1 MKEKDEM
8 NEEMKVSDYIVKF
21 LENMNVKYVYGFI
34 GGSITHLF
42 DSLSKSQKI
51 KFIHCYHEQAA
62 AFGASASAKLS
73 GNLSVALA
81 TSGPGATNLITGIA
95 EAYFDSSPV
104 LFITGQV
111 NTYDFKYD
119 LKVRQKGFQETDIVK
134 IVNPIIKYSV
144 LVDDS
149 KNVES
154 ELKKAVSIALN
165 GRKGPVLLD
174 LPMDI
179 QRQMIKVSSSSFTID
194 TQKIECLLDDKVI
207 NDILKLILSSKS
219 PIILAGGGCS
229 FSDSKNE
236 LLKFAEK
243 LNIPVV
249 VSLMGKDAFP
259 HNHKLFGGFIGAYGN
274 RYGNILLAK
283 SDHLIVLGSR
293 LDSRQIGNE
302 ITPFLNKKIIRIDID
317 KDEIESSKLKYHT
330 KLICDVKQF
339 LKLMNLILESKKVV
353 LPKNEEY
360 ILNIQKLK
368 KRFDPISEMCRA
380 HEEDWHYRVMKGISD
395 NLADDDIVC
404 VDVGQNQMLA
414 AQVLNIRRNQR
425 FINSGGMAPM
435 GYTLPAA
442 VALSIETKKRV
453 IVITGD
459 GGMQINI
466 QELNN
471 VAFYK
476 LPIIIFVFNNKS
488 LGMIKQFQKLY
499 FNSNYFA
506 TDEKSGY
513 NSCNFTGIAKA
524 YGIGAIQ
531 IHQNENA
538 ILEVSKILQKPKM
551 PLLVEFVMNYQSY
564 VYPKLEYNKP
574 IDEIDPPL
582 DDEEKNFLKS
592 MSLENPENKERT
604 LNSSKLK
611 LQEV

>member
-95 EAYFDSSPV
+95 DAYFDSSPV

-179 QRQMIKVSSSSFTID
+179 QRQMIKISSSSFTID
-194 TQKIECLLDDKVI
+194 TQKIECLFDDKVI

-229 FSDSKNE
+229 TSDSKNE

-283 SDHLIVLGSR
+283 SNLLIVLGSR

-368 KRFDPISEMCRA
+368 KQFDPISEMRRA

-414 AQVLNIRRNQR
+414 AQVLSIKRNQR

-435 GYTLPAA
+435 GYALPAA
-442 VALSIETKKRV
+442 VALSIETKKRA

-513 NSCNFTGIAKA
+513 NSCNFTEIAKA
-524 YGIGAIQ
+524 YGIEAIQ

-551 PLLVEFVMNYQSY
+551 PLLVEFVINYQSY

-574 IDEIDPPL
+574 IDEIDPSL
-582 DDEEKNFLKS
+582 DDEEKNFLKN

-611 LQEV
+611 SQEV

>member
-1 MKEKDEM
+1 M

-73 GNLSVALA
+73 GNLSVVFV

-95 EAYFDSSPV
+95 DAYFDSSPV

-134 IVNPIIKYSV
+134 IVKPITKYSV
-144 LVDDS
+144 LVDDF

-179 QRQMIKVSSSSFTID
+179 QRQMIKVSSPSSFTID
-194 TQKIECLLDDKVI
+194 TQEIECLLDDKII
-207 NDILKLILSSKS
+207 NDILKLISSSKS

-229 FSDSKNE
+229 TSDSKNG

-283 SDHLIVLGSR
+283 SDLLIVLGSR

-317 KDEIESSKLKYHT
+317 KDEIESSKLKYHME
-330 KLICDVKQF
+330 LICDVKQF
-339 LKLMNLILESKKVV
+339 LKLMNLILEREKVV

-368 KRFDPISEMCRA
+368 KRFDPISEMRRA

-414 AQVLNIRRNQR
+414 AQVLSIRRNQR

-435 GYTLPAA
+435 GYALPAA

-488 LGMIKQFQKLY
+488 LGMIKHFQKLY

-592 MSLENPENKERT
+592 MSLESPENKEIN
-604 LNSSKLK
+604 LNSSELNRRR
-611 LQEV
+611 

>member
-1 MKEKDEM
+1 MFMKKNNKMDR
-8 NEEMKVSDYIVKF
+8 EMKVSDYIIKF
-21 LENMNVKYVYGFI
+21 LENMNVKYAYGMI
-34 GGSITHLF
+34 GGAITHIF

-73 GNLSVALA
+73 GNLSVVLV
-81 TSGPGATNLITGIA
+81 TSGPGATNSITGIA
-95 EAYFDSSPV
+95 DAYFDSSPV

-134 IVNPIIKYSV
+134 IIKPITKYSV
-144 LVDDS
+144 LIDDP
-149 KNVES
+149 KNIES
-154 ELKKAVSIALN
+154 ELKKAVFIALN

-174 LPMDI
+174 FPMDI
-179 QRQMIKVSSSSFTID
+179 QRQIIRVSFPSSFAVDIK
-194 TQKIECLLDDKVI
+194 QCECLLGEKEI
-207 NDILKLILSSKS
+207 NEILKAISLSKS

-229 FSDSKNE
+229 ASDSKNE
-236 LLKFAEK
+236 LLKLAEK

-249 VSLMGKDAFP
+249 VSLMGIDVFP
-259 HNHKLFGGFIGAYGN
+259 HNHRLFGGFIGAYGN

-283 SDHLIVLGSR
+283 SDLLIVLGSR

-302 ITPFLNKKIIRIDID
+302 ISPFLNKKIIRIDID
-317 KDEIESSKLKYHT
+317 KDEIESSKLKYYM
-330 KLICDVKQF
+330 ISVCDVKEF
-339 LKLMNLILESKKVV
+339 LRLLNLTIERKKLVF
-353 LPKNEEY
+353 PKNEKY

-368 KRFDPISEMCRA
+368 KRFDPISEMHRA

-414 AQVLNIRRNQR
+414 AQVLSIKKSQR

-435 GYTLPAA
+435 GYALPAA
-442 VALSIETKKRV
+442 VALSLETKKRV

-471 VAFYK
+471 VASHK

-506 TDEKSGY
+506 ADEKSGY
-513 NSCNFTGIAKA
+513 NSCSFTEIAKA
-524 YGIGAIQ
+524 YGIETIQ

-538 ILEVSKILQKPKM
+538 VSEVSKILQKPRM
-551 PLLVEFVMNYQSY
+551 PLLVEFVMDYQSY
-564 VYPKLEYNKP
+564 VYPKLEYDKP
-574 IDEIDPPL
+574 IDEIDPLL
-582 DDEEKNFLKS
+582 DDEEENFLNY
-592 MSLENPENKERT
+592 LA
-604 LNSSKLK
+604 L
-611 LQEV
+611 

>member
-1 MKEKDEM
+1 MKEEDEM

-73 GNLSVALA
+73 GNLSVVFV

-95 EAYFDSSPV
+95 DAYFDSSPV

-134 IVNPIIKYSV
+134 IVNPITKYSV

-149 KNVES
+149 KCVES

-179 QRQMIKVSSSSFTID
+179 QRQMIKVSSPSSFTID
-194 TQKIECLLDDKVI
+194 TQKIECLLDDKI
-207 NDILKLILSSKS
+207 ISDILKLISSSKS
-219 PIILAGGGCS
+219 PIILAGGGCRNS
-229 FSDSKNE
+229 NSKNE

-259 HNHKLFGGFIGAYGN
+259 HNHKSFGGFIGAYGN

-283 SDHLIVLGSR
+283 SDLLIVLGSR

-317 KDEIESSKLKYHT
+317 KDEIESSKLEYYT
-330 KLICDVKQF
+330 KLVCDVYQF
-339 LKLMNLILESKKVV
+339 LKLMNLFLERGKII

-360 ILNIQKLK
+360 ILKVQKLK
-368 KRFDPISEMCRA
+368 KRFDPISEMRRA
-380 HEEDWHYRVMKGISD
+380 HEEDWHYRVMKSISD

-414 AQVLNIRRNQR
+414 AQVLSIRRDQR

-435 GYTLPAA
+435 GYALPAA

-506 TDEKSGY
+506 TNEKSGY
-513 NSCNFTGIAKA
+513 NSCNFTGIAKS
-524 YGIGAIQ
+524 YGIEAIQ

-538 ILEVSKILQKPKM
+538 ILEVSRILQKSKM
-551 PLLVEFVMNYQSY
+551 PLLVEFVMNYPSY

-582 DDEEKNFLKS
+582 DDEDKNFLKS
-592 MSLENPENKERT
+592 MSLENSKNKEIT
-604 LNSSKLK
+604 LDSSELK
-611 LQEV
+611 S

>member
-1 MKEKDEM
+1 MKEEDEM
-8 NEEMKVSDYIVKF
+8 NGEMKVSDYIVKF

-144 LVDDS
+144 LVDDF
-149 KNVES
+149 KNVEL

-194 TQKIECLLDDKVI
+194 TQKIKCLLDDKVI

-229 FSDSKNE
+229 FSDSKSE

-259 HNHKLFGGFIGAYGN
+259 HNHELFGGFIGAYGN
-274 RYGNILLAK
+274 RYSNILLAK
-283 SDHLIVLGSR
+283 SDLLIVLGSR

-339 LKLMNLILESKKVV
+339 LKSTNLILEREKVV

-368 KRFDPISEMCRA
+368 KRFDPISEMHRA

-414 AQVLNIRRNQR
+414 AQVLSIKRNQR

-435 GYTLPAA
+435 GYALPAA
-442 VALSIETKKRV
+442 VALSIETKKRA
-453 IVITGD
+453 IIITGD

-506 TDEKSGY
+506 TDEKGGY
-513 NSCNFTGIAKA
+513 NSCNFTEIAKA

-611 LQEV
+611 SQEV

>member
-1 MKEKDEM
+1 M
-8 NEEMKVSDYIVKF
+8 NEQMKVSDYIVKF
-21 LENMNVKYVYGFI
+21 LENINVKYVYGFI

-73 GNLSVALA
+73 GNLSVVFV

-95 EAYFDSSPV
+95 DAYFDSSPV

-134 IVNPIIKYSV
+134 IVNPITKYNV

-165 GRKGPVLLD
+165 GRQGPVLLD

-179 QRQMIKVSSSSFTID
+179 QRQMIKVSSPLSFTID
-194 TQKIECLLDDKVI
+194 TQKIEGLLDDKI
-207 NDILKLILSSKS
+207 ISDILKLILSSKS
-219 PIILAGGGCS
+219 PVILAGGGCRNS
-229 FSDSKNE
+229 NSKNE

-283 SDHLIVLGSR
+283 SDLLIVLGSR

-317 KDEIESSKLKYHT
+317 EDEMEASKLKYHM
-330 KLICDVKQF
+330 KLGCDVYQF
-339 LKLMNLILESKKVV
+339 LKSTNLFLERGKII

-360 ILNIQKLK
+360 ILKVQKLK
-368 KRFDPISEMCRA
+368 KRFDPISEMRRA
-380 HEEDWHYRVMKGISD
+380 HEEDWHYRVMKSISD

-414 AQVLNIRRNQR
+414 AQVLSIKRNQR
-425 FINSGGMAPM
+425 FITSGGMAPM
-435 GYTLPAA
+435 GYALPAA

-513 NSCNFTGIAKA
+513 NSCNFTGIAKS
-524 YGIGAIQ
+524 YGIEAIQ

-538 ILEVSKILQKPKM
+538 ILEVSRILQKSKM

-582 DDEEKNFLKS
+582 DDEDKNFLKS
-592 MSLENPENKERT
+592 MSLENSKNKERT
-604 LNSSKLK
+604 LDSL
-611 LQEV
+611 EVKS

>member
-1 MKEKDEM
+1 M

-73 GNLSVALA
+73 RNLSVALV

-95 EAYFDSSPV
+95 DAYFDSSPV
-104 LFITGQV
+104 LFISGQV

-134 IVNPIIKYSV
+134 IVNPITKYSV
-144 LVDDS
+144 FVDDS
-149 KNVES
+149 INIES

-207 NDILKLILSSKS
+207 NDILKLISSSKS

-229 FSDSKNE
+229 ISDSKNE

-274 RYGNILLAK
+274 RYGNILFAK
-283 SDHLIVLGSR
+283 SDLLIVLGSR

-317 KDEIESSKLKYHT
+317 KVEIESSKLKYYT
-330 KLICDVKQF
+330 KLICDIKKF
-339 LKLMNLILESKKVV
+339 LKLMNLILEGEKVV

-368 KRFDPISEMCRA
+368 KQFDPISEMRRA
-380 HEEDWHYRVMKGISD
+380 HEEDWHYRVMKGISN

-404 VDVGQNQMLA
+404 IDVGQNQMLA
-414 AQVLNIRRNQR
+414 AQVLSIRRNQR

-435 GYTLPAA
+435 GYALPAA

-538 ILEVSKILQKPKM
+538 ILEVSEILQKPKM

-564 VYPKLEYNKP
+564 CYPKLEYNKP
-574 IDEIDPPL
+574 INEIDPPL

-592 MSLENPENKERT
+592 MGLENSENKERT

-611 LQEV
+611 S

>member
-1 MKEKDEM
+1 M

-21 LENMNVKYVYGFI
+21 LENMNVKYVYGII
-34 GGSITHLF
+34 GGSITHVF
-42 DSLSKSQKI
+42 DSFRQSQKI
-51 KFIHCYHEQAA
+51 KLIPCYHEQAA

-81 TSGPGATNLITGIA
+81 TSGPGATNLITGIGD
-95 EAYFDSSPV
+95 AYLDSSPV

-119 LKVRQKGFQETDIVK
+119 LNIRQKGFQETDIVK
-134 IVNPIIKYSV
+134 IVNPITKYSV

-154 ELKKAVSIALN
+154 ELKKAAFIALN

-174 LPMDI
+174 LPMDV
-179 QRQMIKVSSSSFTID
+179 QRQIIKVTSSSFTID
-194 TQKIECLLDDKVI
+194 TQKIECLPDEKVI
-207 NDILKLILSSKS
+207 NDILKLISSSKS
-219 PIILAGGGCS
+219 PIILAGGGVCAS
-229 FSDSKNE
+229 SDSRSN

-249 VSLMGKDAFP
+249 VSLMGNDAFP

-274 RYGNILLAK
+274 RYGNILLAR
-283 SDHLIVLGSR
+283 SDLLIVLGSR
-293 LDSRQIGNE
+293 LDSRQIGNV
-302 ITPFLNKKIIRIDID
+302 ITPFLDKKIIRIDID
-317 KDEIESSKLKYHT
+317 KDEIESSKLEYHT
-330 KLICDVKQF
+330 KLVCDVKQF
-339 LKLMNLILESKKVV
+339 LQMINLILERKKIVP
-353 LPKNEEY
+353 PKNEEY

-368 KRFDPISEMCRA
+368 KQFDAISEMRRA
-380 HEEDWHYRVMKGISD
+380 REEDWHYRIMKTISD
-395 NLADDDIVC
+395 NLSDEDIIC
-404 VDVGQNQMLA
+404 VDVGQIQMLA
-414 AQVLNIRRNQR
+414 AQVLNIRGNQR

-435 GYTLPAA
+435 GYALPAA
-442 VALSIETKKRV
+442 VALSIETKKRS

-471 VAFYK
+471 VSFYK
-476 LPIIIFVFNNKS
+476 PPIIIFVFNNKS

-513 NSCNFTGIAKA
+513 NSCNFTEIAKA
-524 YGIGAIQ
+524 YGIDAIQ
-531 IHQNENA
+531 IQQNENA
-538 ILEVSKILQKPKM
+538 ILEVSRILQKQKK
-551 PLLVEFVMNYQSY
+551 PLLVELVMNYQTY

-574 IDEIDPPL
+574 VDQIDPL
-582 DDEEKNFLKS
+582 LNDEEKKFLKS
-592 MSLENPENKERT
+592 MNLENRENKGNT
-604 LNSSKLK
+604 FYSLSNN
-611 LQEV
+611 

>member
-1 MKEKDEM
+1 MD
-8 NEEMKVSDYIVKF
+8 EEMKVTDYIVKF
-21 LENMNVKYVYGFI
+21 LENMNVKYVYGII

-73 GNLSVALA
+73 RNLSVALA

-95 EAYFDSSPV
+95 DAYFDSSPV

-111 NTYDFKYD
+111 NTYDFKFD

-134 IVNPIIKYSV
+134 IIKPITKYSI

-149 KNVES
+149 KRVES
-154 ELKKAVSIALN
+154 ELKKAVSIALS

-179 QRQMIKVSSSSFTID
+179 QRQIIKVSPSSFVID
-194 TQKIECLLDDKVI
+194 TQKTDCLLDDEVI
-207 NDILKLILSSKS
+207 KDILTLIASTKF
-219 PIILAGGGCS
+219 PIVLAGGGCS
-229 FSDSKNE
+229 LSDSRSE
-236 LLKFAEK
+236 LLKFVEK

-259 HNHKLFGGFIGAYGN
+259 HDHELFGGFVGAYGN
-274 RYGNILLAK
+274 RYGNLLLAK
-283 SDHLIVLGSR
+283 SDLLIVLGSR
-293 LDSRQIGNE
+293 LDSRQIGNV

-317 KDEIESSKLKYHT
+317 KEEIESSKLKYEK

-339 LKLMNLILESKKVV
+339 LKTMNLFLAREKIS
-353 LPKNEEY
+353 LPKNEKY

-368 KRFDPISEMCRA
+368 KRFDPISEMRRA
-380 HEEDWHYRVMKGISD
+380 SENDWHYRVMKSISD
-395 NLADDDIVC
+395 NLDDNDIIC

-414 AQVLNIRRNQR
+414 AQVLNIRGNQR

-435 GYTLPAA
+435 GYALPAA
-442 VALSIETKKRV
+442 VALSFETKKRV

-499 FNSNYFA
+499 FNSNYFG

-513 NSCNFTGIAKA
+513 NPCNFTEIAKA
-524 YGIGAIQ
+524 YGIEAIK

-538 ILEVSKILQKPKM
+538 ILEISKILQKAKI
-551 PLLVEFVMNYQSY
+551 PLLVEILMNYQSY

-582 DDEEKNFLKS
+582 DDEEKKFLTE
-592 MSLENPENKERT
+592 MGLEI
-604 LNSSKLK
+604 SKIRK
-611 LQEV
+611 DS

>member
-1 MKEKDEM
+1 MKEEDEM
-8 NEEMKVSDYIVKF
+8 NGEMKVSDYIVKF

-144 LVDDS
+144 LVDDF
-149 KNVES
+149 KNVEL

-194 TQKIECLLDDKVI
+194 TQKIKCLLDDKVI

-229 FSDSKNE
+229 FSDSKSE

-259 HNHKLFGGFIGAYGN
+259 HNHELFGGFIGAYGN
-274 RYGNILLAK
+274 RYSNILLAK
-283 SDHLIVLGSR
+283 SDLLIVLGSR

-302 ITPFLNKKIIRIDID
+302 KTPFLNKKIIRIDID

-339 LKLMNLILESKKVV
+339 LKSTNLILEREKVV

-368 KRFDPISEMCRA
+368 KRFDPISEMHRA

-435 GYTLPAA
+435 GYALPAA
-442 VALSIETKKRV
+442 VALSIETKKRA
-453 IVITGD
+453 IIITGD

-513 NSCNFTGIAKA
+513 NSCNFTEIAKA
-524 YGIGAIQ
+524 YGIEAIQ

-551 PLLVEFVMNYQSY
+551 PLLVEFIMNYQSY

-574 IDEIDPPL
+574 IDEIDPSL
-582 DDEEKNFLKS
+582 GDEEKNFLKS

-611 LQEV
+611 SQEV

>member
-21 LENMNVKYVYGFI
+21 LENINVKYIYGFI

-95 EAYFDSSPV
+95 DAYFDSSPV

-179 QRQMIKVSSSSFTID
+179 QRQMIKISSSSFTID
-194 TQKIECLLDDKVI
+194 TQKIECLFDDKVI

-229 FSDSKNE
+229 TSDSKNE

-283 SDHLIVLGSR
+283 SNLLIVLGSR

-368 KRFDPISEMCRA
+368 KRFDPISEMHRA
-380 HEEDWHYRVMKGISD
+380 HEEDWHYRVMKGISN

-414 AQVLNIRRNQR
+414 AQVLSIRRNQR

-435 GYTLPAA
+435 GYALPAA
-442 VALSIETKKRV
+442 VALSIETKKRA

-513 NSCNFTGIAKA
+513 NSCNFTEIAKA
-524 YGIGAIQ
+524 YGIEAIQ

-551 PLLVEFVMNYQSY
+551 PLLVEFVINYQSY

-574 IDEIDPPL
+574 IDEIDPSL
-582 DDEEKNFLKS
+582 DDEEKNFLKN

-611 LQEV
+611 SQEV

>member
-1 MKEKDEM
+1 MKEEDEM
-8 NEEMKVSDYIVKF
+8 NEEMKVSDYIIKF
-21 LENMNVKYVYGFI
+21 LENMNIKYVYGFI

-51 KFIHCYHEQAA
+51 KFVHCYHEQAA
-62 AFGASASAKLS
+62 AFGASASSKLS
-73 GNLSVALA
+73 RNLSVVLV

-95 EAYFDSSPV
+95 DAYFDSSPV

-134 IVNPIIKYSV
+134 IVNPITKYSV

-194 TQKIECLLDDKVI
+194 TQKIEYLLDDKVI
-207 NDILKLILSSKS
+207 NNILKLISSSKY
-219 PIILAGGGCS
+219 PIILTGGGCS
-229 FSDSKNE
+229 LSDSKNE

-259 HNHKLFGGFIGAYGN
+259 HNHRLFGGFIGSYGN

-283 SDHLIVLGSR
+283 SDLLIVLGSR

-330 KLICDVKQF
+330 KLTCDVKQF
-339 LKLMNLILESKKVV
+339 LKLMNLILKTKKVV
-353 LPKNEEY
+353 LPKNKEY

-368 KRFDPISEMCRA
+368 KRFDPISEMRRA
-380 HEEDWHYRVMKGISD
+380 HEEDWHYRIMKCISD
-395 NLADDDIVC
+395 NLTDDDIVC

-414 AQVLNIRRNQR
+414 AQVLSIKKSQR

-435 GYTLPAA
+435 GYALPAA

-506 TDEKSGY
+506 TDEESGY
-513 NSCNFTGIAKA
+513 NSCNFTEIAKA
-524 YGIGAIQ
+524 YGIEAIQ

-538 ILEVSKILQKPKM
+538 ILEVSKILKKPKM

-574 IDEIDPPL
+574 LDEIYPSL
-582 DDEEKNFLKS
+582 DDKEKNFLKS
-592 MSLENPENKERT
+592 MNLENPENKEET
-604 LNSSKLK
+604 LNSSKLNS
-611 LQEV
+611 QEV

>member
-1 MKEKDEM
+1 MKEEDEM
-8 NEEMKVSDYIVKF
+8 NEEMKVSDYIIKF
-21 LENMNVKYVYGFI
+21 LENINVRYVYGFI

-73 GNLSVALA
+73 GNLSVVFV

-95 EAYFDSSPV
+95 DAYFDSSPV

-134 IVNPIIKYSV
+134 ILKPITKYSV

-179 QRQMIKVSSSSFTID
+179 QRQMIKVSSSSSFTID
-194 TQKIECLLDDKVI
+194 TQKIECLLDDKI
-207 NDILKLILSSKS
+207 LNDILKLISSSKS

-229 FSDSKNE
+229 NSDSKNE

-259 HNHKLFGGFIGAYGN
+259 HDHKLFSGFIGAYGN

-283 SDHLIVLGSR
+283 SDLLIVLGSR

-317 KDEIESSKLKYHT
+317 KDEIESSKLKYHM
-330 KLICDVKQF
+330 KLICDVNQF
-339 LKLMNLILESKKVV
+339 LKSMNLILEREKAV

-360 ILNIQKLK
+360 ILNIKKLK
-368 KRFDPISEMCRA
+368 ERFDPISEMRRA

-414 AQVLNIRRNQR
+414 AQVLSIRKNQR

-435 GYTLPAA
+435 GYALPAA
-442 VALSIETKKRV
+442 IALSIETKKRV

-538 ILEVSKILQKPKM
+538 ILEVSRILQKPKM

-574 IDEIDPPL
+574 IDEIDPSL
-582 DDEEKNFLKS
+582 DDEEKNFLKG

-604 LNSSKLK
+604 LNSSELNRRR
-611 LQEV
+611 

>member
-1 MKEKDEM
+1 M

-21 LENMNVKYVYGFI
+21 LENMNVKYVYGII
-34 GGSITHLF
+34 GGSITHVF
-42 DSLSKSQKI
+42 DSFRQSKKI
-51 KFIHCYHEQAA
+51 KLIPCYHEQAA

-81 TSGPGATNLITGIA
+81 TSGPGATNLITGIGD
-95 EAYFDSSPV
+95 AYLDSSPV

-119 LKVRQKGFQETDIVK
+119 LNIRQKGFQETDIVK
-134 IVNPIIKYSV
+134 IVNPITKYSV

-154 ELKKAVSIALN
+154 ELKKAVFIALN

-174 LPMDI
+174 LPMDV
-179 QRQMIKVSSSSFTID
+179 QRQIIKVTSSSFIID
-194 TQKIECLLDDKVI
+194 NQKIECLPDEKVI
-207 NDILKLILSSKS
+207 NDILKLISSSKS
-219 PIILAGGGCS
+219 PIILAGGGVCVS
-229 FSDSKNE
+229 SDSRNN

-259 HNHKLFGGFIGAYGN
+259 NNHKLFGGFIGAYGN
-274 RYGNILLAK
+274 RYGNILLAR
-283 SDHLIVLGSR
+283 SDLLIVLGSR
-293 LDSRQIGNE
+293 LDSRQIGNV
-302 ITPFLNKKIIRIDID
+302 ITPFLDKKIIRIDID

-330 KLICDVKQF
+330 KLVCDVNQF
-339 LKLMNLILESKKVV
+339 LQMINLILERKKIIS
-353 LPKNEEY
+353 PKNEEY

-368 KRFDPISEMCRA
+368 KQFDTISEMRRA
-380 HEEDWHYRVMKGISD
+380 REEDWHYRIMKNISD
-395 NLADDDIVC
+395 NLSDEDIIC
-404 VDVGQNQMLA
+404 VDVGQIQMLA
-414 AQVLNIRRNQR
+414 AQVLNIRGNQR

-435 GYTLPAA
+435 GYALPAA
-442 VALSIETKKRV
+442 VALSIETKKRS

-471 VAFYK
+471 VSFYK
-476 LPIIIFVFNNKS
+476 PPIIIFVFNNKS

-513 NSCNFTGIAKA
+513 NSCNFTEIAKA
-524 YGIGAIQ
+524 YGIDAIQ
-531 IHQNENA
+531 IQQNENA
-538 ILEVSKILQKPKM
+538 ILEVSRILQKQKT
-551 PLLVEFVMNYQSY
+551 PLLVELVMNYQTY
-564 VYPKLEYNKP
+564 VYPKLEYNKS
-574 IDEIDPPL
+574 IDQIDPPL
-582 DDEEKNFLKS
+582 DDEEKKFLKS
-592 MSLENPENKERT
+592 INLENRENKENT
-604 LNSSKLK
+604 FYSLSNN
-611 LQEV
+611 

>member
-1 MKEKDEM
+1 MFMKKNNKM
-8 NEEMKVSDYIVKF
+8 NGEIKVSDYIVKF
-21 LENMNVKYVYGFI
+21 LENMNVKYVYGII
-34 GGSITHLF
+34 GGSITHIF
-42 DSLSKSQKI
+42 DSLSRSQKI

-73 GNLSVALA
+73 GNLSVVLA
-81 TSGPGATNLITGIA
+81 TSGPGATNLTTGIA
-95 EAYFDSSPV
+95 DAYFDSSPV

-134 IVNPIIKYSV
+134 IVKPVIKYSV
-144 LVDDS
+144 LVDNP
-149 KNVES
+149 KNIEL
-154 ELKKAVSIALN
+154 ELKKAVTIALN

-179 QRQMIKVSSSSFTID
+179 QRQMIKVSSPSSFVAK
-194 TQKIECLLDDKVI
+194 TQLTKCLLDSK
-207 NDILKLILSSKS
+207 DIDEILRAVSLSKS

-229 FSDSKNE
+229 ISDSKDE

-249 VSLMGKDAFP
+249 VSLMGIDALP
-259 HNHKLFGGFIGAYGN
+259 HNHRLFGGFIGAYGN

-283 SDHLIVLGSR
+283 SDLLIVLGSR

-302 ITPFLNKKIIRIDID
+302 ISPFLNKKMIRIDID
-317 KDEIESSKLKYHT
+317 KDEIESSKLKYYMT
-330 KLICDVKQF
+330 FLCDVKQF
-339 LKLMNLILESKKVV
+339 LKLMNLAIGRKRVR
-353 LPKNEEY
+353 LPKNENY
-360 ILNIQKLK
+360 VLNIQQLK
-368 KRFDPISEMCRA
+368 ERFSPISEMRRG
-380 HEEDWHYRVMKGISD
+380 HKEDWHYRIMRTISD
-395 NLADDDIVC
+395 NLADNDIIC

-414 AQVLNIRRNQR
+414 AQVLNIRKNQR

-435 GYTLPAA
+435 GYALPAA
-442 VALSIETKKRV
+442 VALSLETKKRV

-459 GGMQINI
+459 GGMQMNI

-471 VAFYK
+471 VASRK

-513 NSCNFTGIAKA
+513 HPCNFTKIAKA

-531 IHQNENA
+531 IHRDENA
-538 ILEVSKILQKPKM
+538 ILEISKILQKPKM
-551 PLLVEFVMNYQSY
+551 PFLVEFVMDYQTY
-564 VYPKLEYNKP
+564 IYPKLEYNKP
-574 IDEIDPPL
+574 IDEIGPPL
-582 DDEEKNFLKS
+582 NDEENFFLKRI
-592 MSLENPENKERT
+592 L
-604 LNSSKLK
+604 
-611 LQEV
+611 

>member
-1 MKEKDEM
+1 M
-8 NEEMKVSDYIVKF
+8 
-21 LENMNVKYVYGFI
+21 
-34 GGSITHLF
+34 
-42 DSLSKSQKI
+42 
-51 KFIHCYHEQAA
+51 
-62 AFGASASAKLS
+62 
-73 GNLSVALA
+73 
-81 TSGPGATNLITGIA
+81 
-95 EAYFDSSPV
+95 
-104 LFITGQV
+104 
-111 NTYDFKYD
+111 
-119 LKVRQKGFQETDIVK
+119 R
-134 IVNPIIKYSV
+134 
-144 LVDDS
+144 
-149 KNVES
+149 
-154 ELKKAVSIALN
+154 
-165 GRKGPVLLD
+165 
-174 LPMDI
+174 
-179 QRQMIKVSSSSFTID
+179 
-194 TQKIECLLDDKVI
+194 
-207 NDILKLILSSKS
+207 
-219 PIILAGGGCS
+219 
-229 FSDSKNE
+229 
-236 LLKFAEK
+236 
-243 LNIPVV
+243 
-249 VSLMGKDAFP
+249 
-259 HNHKLFGGFIGAYGN
+259 
-274 RYGNILLAK
+274 
-283 SDHLIVLGSR
+283 
-293 LDSRQIGNE
+293 
-302 ITPFLNKKIIRIDID
+302 
-317 KDEIESSKLKYHT
+317 
-330 KLICDVKQF
+330 
-339 LKLMNLILESKKVV
+339 
-353 LPKNEEY
+353 
-360 ILNIQKLK
+360 
-368 KRFDPISEMCRA
+368 RA

-414 AQVLNIRRNQR
+414 AQVLSIRRNQR

-435 GYTLPAA
+435 GYALPAA
-442 VALSIETKKRV
+442 VALSIETKKRS

-513 NSCNFTGIAKA
+513 NSCNFTEIAKA
-524 YGIGAIQ
+524 YGIEAIQ

-611 LQEV
+611 SQEV

>member
-1 MKEKDEM
+1 MKEEDEM
-8 NEEMKVSDYIVKF
+8 NEEMKVSDYIIKF
-21 LENMNVKYVYGFI
+21 LENINVRYVYGFI

-73 GNLSVALA
+73 GNLSVVFV

-95 EAYFDSSPV
+95 DAYFDSSPV

-134 IVNPIIKYSV
+134 ISKPITKYSV

-179 QRQMIKVSSSSFTID
+179 QRQMIKVSSSSSFTID
-194 TQKIECLLDDKVI
+194 TQKIECLLDDKI
-207 NDILKLILSSKS
+207 LKDILKLISSSKS

-229 FSDSKNE
+229 NSDSKNE

-249 VSLMGKDAFP
+249 VSLMGKDTFP
-259 HNHKLFGGFIGAYGN
+259 HDHKLFSGFIGAYGN

-283 SDHLIVLGSR
+283 SDLLIVLGSR

-302 ITPFLNKKIIRIDID
+302 ITPFLIKKIIRIDID
-317 KDEIESSKLKYHT
+317 KDEIESSKLKYHM
-330 KLICDVKQF
+330 KLICDVNQF
-339 LKLMNLILESKKVV
+339 LKSMNLILEREKAV

-360 ILNIQKLK
+360 ILNIKKLK
-368 KRFDPISEMCRA
+368 ERFDPISEMRRA

-414 AQVLNIRRNQR
+414 AQVLSIRKNQR

-435 GYTLPAA
+435 GYALPAA
-442 VALSIETKKRV
+442 IALSIETKKRV

-531 IHQNENA
+531 IHHNENA
-538 ILEVSKILQKPKM
+538 ILEVSRILQKPKM

-574 IDEIDPPL
+574 IDEIDPSL
-582 DDEEKNFLKS
+582 DDEEKNFLKG

-604 LNSSKLK
+604 LNSLE
-611 LQEV
+611 LNRRR